1 MLPELQGRFKQ
12 DGASPVADPDR
23 PAKRRRNSDRVPVAA
38 SSGEVLIQGRARSTS
53 GEATV
58 TEPSLLSQDGTRRE
72 HHRAAMQG
80 WAQAL
85 RTSEAL
91 GILLG
96 GVVTSESQINQAD
109 FQNKTRTLL
118 TALQQNLREI
128 EEQHTNSERGDGQV
142 CPSPISPFFF
152 PSHFFLAETLLPSVP
167 FFLLLP
173 LPPSLSPSLL
183 FFILSLLTY
192 SGNLLR
198 VPVTAA
204 RLR

>member
-1 MLPELQGRFKQ
+1 
-12 DGASPVADPDR
+12 
-23 PAKRRRNSDRVPVAA
+23 
-38 SSGEVLIQGRARSTS
+38 
-53 GEATV
+53 
-58 TEPSLLSQDGTRRE
+58 
-72 HHRAAMQG
+72 MQG

-167 FFLLLP
+167 FFFCC
-173 LPPSLSPSLL
+173 SLSLFSSLFSRCLLTAETFFEFQSQRQDCGKGTAGCFLL
-183 FFILSLLTY
+183 FFGQFGS
-192 SGNLLR
+192 
-198 VPVTAA
+198 
-204 RLR
+204 